1 MKFYRNVFAIACFAF
16 FLAGI
21 TTGYPFA
28 YLAAMVCAMFSRTA
42 EKKGWSD
49 PF

>member
-1 MKFYRNVFAIACFAF
+1 MTTKAPFAF
-16 FLAGI
+16 
-21 TTGYPFA
+21 
-28 YLAAMVCAMFSRTA
+28 LAAMLSGAISRTA